1 MPATLP
7 VPAET
12 EADAFAWPT
21 DLPFDDGVPMDSPW
35 HRSQMNLLIE
45 TIELHWGDRKDFF
58 TGGDMFLYF
67 NEKYYKN
74 KDFRGPDFFVVK
86 GVEHDKKR
94 QYWASWQE
102 EVAFPNLI
110 VELLSQSTKK
120 IDLGEKKDVYERTFR
135 TPEYVCY
142 DPTEGSLRGWR
153 LSNQQYEPIA
163 LDENGRLWSDQLEL
177 LIGPWEG
184 EFFWQRDHWI
194 RFFTKQ
200 GRLVKTLNETLVSN
214 GVRSAALLEQE
225 KARGD
230 QETTARLQEAER
242 ADQEAAARQ
251 REAERADR
259 ESAARIAAEAEIAQ
273 LKQLLAQKGQS
284 EGQRE

>member
-1 MPATLP
+1 MPVTLP
-7 VPAET
+7 VPVET
-12 EADAFAWPT
+12 EADGFAWPT
-21 DLPFDDGVPMDSPW
+21 DLPYDDGVPMDSPW
-35 HRSQMNLLIE
+35 HRNQMNLLIE
-45 TIELHWGDRKDFF
+45 TIELHWEDRKDFF
-58 TGGDMFLYF
+58 CGGDMFLYF

-86 GVEHDKKR
+86 GVDHDKKR

-110 VELLSQSTKK
+110 VELLSESTKK
-120 IDLGEKKDVYERTFR
+120 IDLGEKKHVYERTFR

-153 LSNQQYEPIA
+153 LNNQQYEPIE
-163 LDENGRLWSDQLEL
+163 LDENGRLWSEQLEL
-177 LIGPWEG
+177 FIGPWEG
-184 EFFWQRDHWI
+184 EFSRQRDHWI

-200 GRLVKTLNETLVSN
+200 NRLVKSLNETLVSN

-230 QETTARLQEAER
+230 QEASR
-242 ADQEAAARQ
+242 ADREAAARQ

-259 ESAARIAAEAEIAQ
+259 ESAARFAAEAEIAQ

-284 EGQRE
+284 EGHRE